1 MRNVV
6 QTADRALRVLLAF
19 EREGERLSVTELAAQ
34 LGIHKSTASRLA
46 ATLEARGF
54 LERSERDAFRLGPEL
69 ARLGR
74 LAVRGRDLVDLA
86 RPVMERL
93 AAATGE
99 TVNLAIADGGEV
111 VNVAQVDGRHIVGV
125 GSWTGRRTPLHC
137 TANGKVLL
145 AWAGGPL
152 PAVRS
157 QGERPESA
165 AAAAVSTF
173 GRFAAHPLEAFTER
187 TITGRAD
194 LDAELARVRA
204 RGYATAIGELEEGLH
219 AVAAPVVAS
228 DGRCVAA
235 LSVSGPSYRMPERRL
250 AELGADCVAAG
261 GAIGRLLDGSSRA
274 A

>member
-6 QTADRALRVLLAF
+6 QTVDRALSVLLAF
-19 EREGERLSVTELAAQ
+19 EREGEQLGVTEIASR
-34 LGIHKSTASRLA
+34 LGVHKSTASRLA

-69 ARLGR
+69 MRLAR
-74 LAVRGRDLVDLA
+74 LAVHGRDLVDLA
-86 RPVMERL
+86 RPAMDRL

-99 TVNLAIADGGEV
+99 TVNLAVADRGEV

-145 AWAGGPL
+145 AWAGL
-152 PAVRS
+152 QADRLDV
-157 QGERPESA
+157 
-165 AAAAVSTF
+165 
-173 GRFAAHPLEAFTER
+173 FTER
-187 TITGRAD
+187 TITAAPD

-204 RGYATAIGELEEGLH
+204 RGYATAVGELEEGLH
-219 AVAAPVVAS
+219 AVAAPVVDS
-228 DGRCVAA
+228 NLRCVAA

-261 GAIGRLLDGSSRA
+261 GAIGRLLDGSARA